1 MNMEQAKQIS
11 IVDLLERLGYKGKLK
26 KKNYWLCSPLN
37 NESTPSFKV
46 NVEKN
51 LWTDWSGGEKRTGN
65 IIELGKLLWPN
76 TDESGV
82 LAQLDRIF
90 RGMSYSKVPVVK
102 KEDIKKDEP
111 ELHIKEVKP
120 LFLFPLLNYFKE
132 RKISQF
138 IAKQFCK
145 EVHYEVDGNKY
156 YAIGFQ
162 NSSGGY
168 ALRNKYVKQASMPN
182 DYTFINNGAKEVALF
197 EGFFDFLSYKQML
210 HGQQEPKRNYL
221 ILNSTSFF
229 EKSLP
234 ILQEHDRVFGY
245 GQNDKPG
252 TIITAKAEKV
262 LKEKFSDER
271 GLYKGYKDLN
281 EWLMNMGINQ
291 KQGIRHHL

>member
-1 MNMEQAKQIS
+1 MKRHTFALILAACTT
-11 IVDLLERLGYKGKLK
+11 LLHG
-26 KKNYWLCSPLN
+26 CQS
-37 NESTPSFKV
+37 
-46 NVEKN
+46 
-51 LWTDWSGGEKRTGN
+51 
-65 IIELGKLLWPN
+65 
-76 TDESGV
+76 
-82 LAQLDRIF
+82 
-90 RGMSYSKVPVVK
+90 K
-102 KEDIKKDEP
+102 KEKAFQSSEGVREVVNRLTDAFGKTAYYTDIT
-111 ELHIKEVKP
+111 LSYV
-120 LFLFPLLNYFKE
+120 
-132 RKISQF
+132 
-138 IAKQFCK
+138 K